1 MNSTIEDVAAR
12 AGVSTATV
20 SRALRGLS
28 NVSEQARTKVLKA
41 AAELGYVVSPQAQ
54 ALATGRTGSVA
65 LVLAGFDE
73 WFGASVLEGAQRRL
87 QSKGY
92 STVVHSLD
100 YVRGKPQFDLDVAP
114 LRRRVDG
121 VMVISVPLTGPEIA
135 VVESLDVPVV
145 VVGNSNEPLAS
156 VSLDDVEV
164 GILATQHLLE
174 LGHTVIGHITG
185 ALDEVSPFMPAGG
198 RLEGWRQA
206 MTQAGL
212 DPDEELVENSYFDIS
227 GGHDAMME
235 LIDRRPDITAVFAAA
250 DCIAVGVMQALEE
263 RGLSVPGD
271 VSVIGVDGEYP
282 TALFPLTT
290 IVQDPSLEGRIAAD
304 ALIRMIAGGAVT
316 GTQTVRGSLRPGHTT
331 SIPRR

>member
-1 MNSTIEDVAAR
+1 MGSTIDDVAAH

-20 SRALRGLS
+20 SRALRGMS
-28 NVSEQARTKVLKA
+28 NVSEQARAKVLRA
-41 AAELGYVVSPQAQ
+41 AEELGYVVSPSAQ
-54 ALATGRTGSVA
+54 ALATGRTRTVA
-65 LVLAGFDE
+65 LIVPSFSE
-73 WFGASVLEGAQRRL
+73 WFISHVLDGAQRRFQAL
-87 QSKGY
+87 GY
-92 STVVHSLD
+92 STVVHSLRN
-100 YVRGKPQFDLDVAP
+100 VRGKPPLDFDLE
-114 LRRRVDG
+114 LIRRRVDG
-121 VMVISVPLTGPEIA
+121 VVIIGIPLTEAETREVGA
-135 VVESLDVPVV
+135 LGVPVV
-145 VVGNSNEPLAS
+145 MVGNLTPPFPS
-156 VSLDDVEV
+156 VGLDDVGAGV
-164 GILATQHLLE
+164 VATQHLLE

-271 VSVIGVDGEYP
+271 VSVIGIDGEYP
-282 TALFPLTT
+282 TVLFPLTT

-304 ALIRMIAGGAVT
+304 ALIRMIAGGGVT